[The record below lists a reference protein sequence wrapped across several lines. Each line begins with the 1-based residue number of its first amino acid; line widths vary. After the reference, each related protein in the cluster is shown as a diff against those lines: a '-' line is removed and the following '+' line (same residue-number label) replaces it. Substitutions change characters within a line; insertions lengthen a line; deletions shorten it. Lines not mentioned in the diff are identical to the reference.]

1 MNIFVTSDHHFS
13 HTGILKL
20 CQRPFMDVDEMNFM
34 MVRYWNEVVEKNDVV
49 YHLGDFT
56 LSGEKVA
63 KYFVQ
68 QLNGKIKILGMPW
81 HHDKRWLEY
90 APDMKSRSGYAVEV
104 LPPMVVL
111 QESGTTFH
119 LSHYP
124 LTDWEQMY
132 RGGIQLH
139 GHTHGNYVSQQ
150 QRIMDVGVDCVG
162 FAPIDLE
169 SVVSKLVV

>member
-1 MNIFVTSDHHFS
+1 MNIFVTSDNHFS
-13 HTGILKL
+13 HARIINL
-20 CQRPFMDVDEMNFM
+20 CQRPFVDVDEMNFM
-34 MVRYWNEVVEKNDVV
+34 MVRYWNDVVKKNDVV

-56 LSGEKVA
+56 LSGENVA

-81 HHDKRWLEY
+81 HHDKRWIEY
-90 APDMKSRSGYAVEV
+90 APDMKSRSGYTVEV

-111 QESGTTFH
+111 QEFGTTFH

-124 LTDWEQMY
+124 LADWEQMY

-139 GHTHGNYVSQQ
+139 GHTHGNYISQQ

-162 FAPIDLE
+162 FTPIDLE
-169 SVVSKLVV
+169 SVASKLVV